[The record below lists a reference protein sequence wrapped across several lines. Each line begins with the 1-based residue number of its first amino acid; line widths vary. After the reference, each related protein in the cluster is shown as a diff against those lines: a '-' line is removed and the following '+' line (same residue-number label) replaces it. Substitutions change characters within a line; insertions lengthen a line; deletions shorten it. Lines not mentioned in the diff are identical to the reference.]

1 MAFFLLVFSYLYN
14 CWKIGALVV
23 FLHDSSDVLLTLVR
37 VLADYKHI
45 NKNLINGIFV
55 FNVLFWIYSRI
66 IYFPMY
72 VIYEPIVVSSS
83 GRIDKYGYF
92 LFVIQDIRSLSGSIG
107 WFHSYAF
114 FVLCISTGSSLWS
127 RVPFITTKEIK
138 KLSKDTMLIRSI
150 NKKKTYNS
158 IRKKGDIYNI

>member
-1 MAFFLLVFSYLYN
+1 MYEKKYYEFLLHHGMAFFLLVFSYLYN

-107 WFHSYAF
+107 
-114 FVLCISTGSSLWS
+114 
-127 RVPFITTKEIK
+127 
-138 KLSKDTMLIRSI
+138 
-150 NKKKTYNS
+150 
-158 IRKKGDIYNI
+158 